1 MEGTLGHP
9 EYPKELLQQEWAN
22 RREKNPALSLRS
34 FARFLKISPG
44 RLSEILSGKRKIS
57 LEMAERI
64 SDRLGLDPKT
74 KAALISSILKRRK
87 KNARAAMVTRKTDE
101 AGPHYQQLT
110 IDAFHVISDWYHFAI
125 LNLRDCE
132 DFRADEAWIAKRLN
146 IGINEVRLALVRLE
160 RLGLI
165 VRQGEPWS
173 RTQAH
178 LTTTHDVRS
187 AGLRKG
193 HRGILQRAIESLE
206 SVDVENRD
214 ITNMTMAINP
224 DKLPQAKAM
233 LTRFRKRFAKFL
245 EEGKGR
251 TEVYTVAIQL
261 FPLTQFRK
269 KKNL

>member
-1 MEGTLGHP
+1 MD
-9 EYPKELLQQEWAN
+9 YSKELLQQEWAT
-22 RREKNPALSLRS
+22 RREKNPSLSLRS

-44 RLSEILSGKRKIS
+44 RLSEILSGKRKLS

-64 SDRLGLDPKT
+64 SERLGLDPEM
-74 KAALISSILKRRK
+74 KATLISSILKRRR
-87 KNARAAMVTRKTDE
+87 KNVGAAASGRKFDE
-101 AGPHYQQLT
+101 ADPEYKQLT

-125 LNLRDCE
+125 LNLRDCD
-132 DFRADEAWIAKRLN
+132 DFSPDESWIAKRLH
-146 IGINEVRLALVRLE
+146 IGLGEVRLALVRLE

-165 VRQGEPWS
+165 DRKGEKWD
-173 RTQAH
+173 RTHAH

-193 HRGILQRAIESLE
+193 HRGILERAIESLD

-233 LTRFRKRFAKFL
+233 LTRFRKKFSKFM

-251 TEVYTVAIQL
+251 TEVYTVAMQL
-261 FPLTQFRK
+261 FPLTQLK
-269 KKNL
+269 KEKKL